1 MMKRMFGLRP
11 AGAAGLRLRHLD
23 RIIGDDRRRGGERG
37 AAEQNVAAVECAV
50 LQLVL
55 RCRRWA
61 LVAPF
66 SDDTSKTEMA
76 RGRIHRFRMARG
88 RAVAAAVVRRA
99 QMRAAFDDL
108 AGDFDLRL
116 ARVVA
121 VLLAAAARIF
131 RNAAR
136 LRRVGLVLLR
146 KPVGGP
152 FPDIA
157 DHVVHAVA
165 VGRKRRYGRR
175 AIKTV
180 LAAVLVREIALPGVG
195 HVLAAGRELVAP
207 GELGAV
213 EAAARGEFPFGF
225 GRQILAGPCG
235 VGQRVGVS
243 DVHDGMIILR
253 VDVALRTVR
262 AAPVRAFEKPPPLAP
277 VFQIDRMTRRR
288 EHQRA
293 GIEHVRQ
300 RAGIIL
306 RVGRDFGEG
315 DVAGGFDEF
324 LELPVGHRRAVDP
337 KTVDADAMRRRLFRI
352 MLIRSHAERA
362 AGNEDHVRMGRL
374 LRPLRSCNVVHA
386 PARLECVSRS
396 RLSRQALS
404 ENEAKRTAKTIG
416 SDHGWVMTNA

>member
-1 MMKRMFGLRP
+1 
-11 AGAAGLRLRHLD
+11 
-23 RIIGDDRRRGGERG
+23 
-37 AAEQNVAAVECAV
+37 
-50 LQLVL
+50 
-55 RCRRWA
+55 
-61 LVAPF
+61 
-66 SDDTSKTEMA
+66 MA
-76 RGRIHRFRMARG
+76 RRRIHRFRMARG

-99 QMRAAFDDL
+99 QMRAAFDDF
-108 AGDFDLRL
+108 AGDLDLRL
-116 ARVVA
+116 AGVVA
-121 VLLAAAARIF
+121 VFFAAAARIF

-136 LRRVGLVLLR
+136 FRRVGLVLLR
-146 KPVGGP
+146 KPVGRP

-157 DHVVHAVA
+157 DHVVHAIA
-165 VGRKRRYGRR
+165 IGRKRRHRRR
-175 AIKTV
+175 AVKTV

-213 EAAARGEFPFGF
+213 EPAARGELPFGF
-225 GRQILAGPCG
+225 GRQVLAGPCG

-253 VDVALRTVR
+253 VDVALRAVR
-262 AAPVRAFEKPPPLAP
+262 AAPVRAFQKPPPLAP
-277 VFQIDRMTRRR
+277 VFQIDRMARRR

-306 RVGRDFGEG
+306 RIGRDFGEG

-337 KTVDADAMRRRLFRI
+337 EAVDADAMRRRLFRI
-352 MLIRSHAERA
+352 MLVRSHAERA

-374 LRPLRSCNVVHA
+374 LRPLRSCNVVHVP
-386 PARLECVSRS
+386 PASNAFRS
-396 RLSRQALS
+396 HGCRSQALP
-404 ENEAKRTAKTIG
+404 ENY
-416 SDHGWVMTNA
+416 